1 MKCRVPAVALFLVGL
16 PHPVAHAN
24 EVAHAD
30 EASVECFSSPEAV
43 LEAHPGS
50 HAVYT
55 THATWW
61 SVSSKCWFAGSP
73 AEKPMIKPR
82 AAMTVAAAPSPRP
95 AQALP
100 PQPKQAVEV
109 PYQQIAMAQAY
120 EENIAPQPTYEESAA
135 ALRALMFGPDES
147 PTDFEGRFS
156 AVRNTPTLYVWRR
169 CLATPIWDLCKSST

>member
-1 MKCRVPAVALFLVGL
+1 MKCQVPAIALILVGL

-24 EVAHAD
+24 EAPF
-30 EASVECFSSPEAV
+30 ECFSSPEAV
-43 LEAHPGS
+43 HEAHPGS

-61 SVSSKCWFAGSP
+61 SESPKCWFAGSP
-73 AEKPMIKPR
+73 AEKQMMKPH
-82 AAMTVAAAPSPRP
+82 AAMTVASAPSPRP
-95 AQALP
+95 TQALP
-100 PQPKQAVEV
+100 PQPKQALEV

-120 EENIAPQPTYEESAA
+120 EENVAPQQPTYEESAA

-156 AVRNTPTLYVWRR
+156 AIRNTPTLYVWRR